1 MYWDCSIRLLVK
13 SFKVKFVMKVLIHGR
28 HTFSCKR
35 FFSWSITQIVEIFVK
50 RATNI
55 IPYTPGIHIHCVLL
69 NFSPQSVQQKVTID
83 KKFEKTHKIS
93 IGLQFF
99 MILVK

>member
-1 MYWDCSIRLLVK
+1 
-13 SFKVKFVMKVLIHGR
+13 MKVLIHER
-28 HTFSCKR
+28 HKFSCKR

-55 IPYTPGIHIHCVLL
+55 ISYTAGIHIHCVLL
-69 NFSPQSVQQKVTID
+69 NFYPQSVQQKVTID
-83 KKFEKTHKIS
+83 KKNLKNTHKIS

-99 MILVK
+99 YDTGKTKFSPNE

>member
-1 MYWDCSIRLLVK
+1 
-13 SFKVKFVMKVLIHGR
+13 MKVLIHER
-28 HTFSCKR
+28 HKFSCKR

-55 IPYTPGIHIHCVLL
+55 ISYTAGIHIHCVLL

-83 KKFEKTHKIS
+83 KKILKNTHKIS

-99 MILVK
+99 YDTGKTKFPPNE